1 MLTRPST
8 INHSN
13 GSKKNRMRGFT
24 CLPFAT
30 KIRLATGETVLRHR
44 YNSSFRYKM
53 GHLLGM
59 GGAVSP
65 VGIAAAV
72 AVVAGVSLAG
82 CSSMSSIPLSEQFQP
97 LNFESDP
104 AGAEIRTTQGQT
116 CITPCALTV
125 LSQEQPVTITRDG
138 YMPQTVQVTT
148 GSPPDHLFWQ
158 HPPPTFVPNPVHV
171 VLQPVPKS
179 VHHAKG
185 NRLVLAPAPS
195 RASDLSS
202 PTQGSAAKG
211 VAARFSA
218 FPPSPPPPK
227 Q

>member
-1 MLTRPST
+1 
-8 INHSN
+8 
-13 GSKKNRMRGFT
+13 
-24 CLPFAT
+24 
-30 KIRLATGETVLRHR
+30 
-44 YNSSFRYKM
+44 
-53 GHLLGM
+53 
-59 GGAVSP
+59 VSP

-72 AVVAGVSLAG
+72 AVIVGVSLAG
-82 CSSMSSIPLSEQFQP
+82 CSATSSIPLSDQFQA

-104 AGAEIRTTQGQT
+104 PGAEIRTTQGQT
-116 CITPCALTV
+116 CITPCALSV
-125 LSQEQPVTITRDG
+125 PPQEQPVTITRDG

-148 GSPPDHLFWQ
+148 GSPPDHPFWQ

-185 NRLVLAPAPS
+185 NRKVSAPAPS
-195 RASDLSS
+195 GASDLSS
-202 PTQGSAAKG
+202 PTQGSA
-211 VAARFSA
+211 AARFSA